1 VTQAPLKIAVVSQY
15 FYPENFIINDIVREL
30 SALGVHV
37 EVFTGKPNYPGGEVF
52 PGYTAND
59 PVEDRFADT
68 VTVHRAPLRP
78 RKHGGAKNLILNYL
92 SFVANGVKYFRRHA
106 KRSKFDIYFVFAPS
120 PIISV
125 IPALAMK
132 RAHRAPV
139 FLWVQDLWPES
150 LEATGFVRNKFLLS
164 IVGLL
169 VRGLYWA
176 VDVLLVQSRAFIE
189 PVKRYARA
197 DKINYYPNSYL
208 QQDESGEVS
217 PLPESLTALLR
228 AHFCV
233 VFAGNLG
240 SAQGLSTVI
249 EAARTLQAEQSQARI
264 VMVGTGSKAVW
275 LSEEKHKW
283 GLDNLIITGAYPR
296 SAMAELFAL
305 SSALLVTLKRDEI
318 FSFTIPSKVQ
328 AYLAAGRPIIGCLDG
343 EGARVINDAG
353 AGITCPAQDGAG
365 LAACIQSMQT
375 MPMERREQMGAK
387 ARAYFLKHF
396 ELRAQC
402 KTLVRMF
409 EQRIEQD
416 KTTR

>member
-1 VTQAPLKIAVVSQY
+1 M
-15 FYPENFIINDIVREL
+15 
-30 SALGVHV
+30 
-37 EVFTGKPNYPGGEVF
+37 FTGKPNYPGGEVF

-132 RAHRAPV
+132 RVHRAPV

-240 SAQGLSTVI
+240 SAQ
-249 EAARTLQAEQSQARI
+249 
-264 VMVGTGSKAVW
+264 
-275 LSEEKHKW
+275 
-283 GLDNLIITGAYPR
+283 DNLIITGAYPR

>member
-1 VTQAPLKIAVVSQY
+1 MTQAPLKIAVVSQY
-15 FYPENFIINDIVREL
+15 FFPENFIINDIVREL

-37 EVFTGKPNYPGGEVF
+37 EVFTGKPNYPSGEVF
-52 PGYTAND
+52 PGYTAHD
-59 PVEDRFADT
+59 AVEDRFAET
-68 VTVHRAPLRP
+68 IAVHRAPLRP
-78 RKHGGAKNLILNYL
+78 RKKGGAKNLILNYF
-92 SFVANGVKYFRRHA
+92 SFVANGVRYFTRHA
-106 KRSKFDIYFVFAPS
+106 KRGKFDVYFVFAPS

-132 RAHRAPV
+132 RVHRAPV

-150 LEATGFVRNKFLLS
+150 LAATGFVRNKFLLS

-176 VDVLLVQSRAFIE
+176 VDVLLVQSRAFID

-208 QQDESGEVS
+208 QQEASGEVCK
-217 PLPESLTALLR
+217 LPESLTALLR

-240 SAQGLSTVI
+240 SAQGLATVVD
-249 EAARTLQAEQSQARI
+249 AARMLQDEQSQVRI
-264 VMVGTGSKAVW
+264 VMVGTGSKADW
-275 LSEEKHKW
+275 LAEQKHKW
-283 GLDNLIITGAYPR
+283 GLDNLVIAGAYPR
-296 SAMAELFAL
+296 TAMAELFEL
-305 SSALLVTLKRDEI
+305 SAALLVTLKRDEI

-328 AYLAAGRPIIGCLDG
+328 AYLAAGRPIIGSLDG

-353 AGITCPAQDGAG
+353 AGVTCPAEDAAG
-365 LAACIQSMQT
+365 LAACIRSMQA
-375 MPMERREQMGAK
+375 MPQGQREQLGTQ

-396 ELRAQC
+396 ELKAQC

-416 KTTR
+416 KATQ